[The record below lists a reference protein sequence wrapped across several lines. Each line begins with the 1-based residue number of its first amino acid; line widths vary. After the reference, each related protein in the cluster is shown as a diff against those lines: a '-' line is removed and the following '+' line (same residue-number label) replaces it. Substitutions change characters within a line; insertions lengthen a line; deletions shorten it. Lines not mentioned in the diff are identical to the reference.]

1 MMINMWYICTNILL
15 HCELFLLQTQLRAVR
30 LRQLEQL
37 NDEGFQP
44 RVPDGVAICDLTE
57 AKFDASNKMLLGND
71 NQIGADAKATLLLG
85 DVGAPEQSLQEGGE
99 LVVSASSTA
108 TLKSLINPISCYICH
123 KPYVELHFFYHQLC
137 PACAAFNYAKR
148 EEKANLSG
156 KVCLVT
162 GGRTKIGYRSA
173 LKLLRCGSRV
183 VVTTRFP
190 HDAAIRFAAEKDCNN
205 WLDNLDIY
213 GLDFRDLRRLE
224 EFCSY
229 LQITYERLDVIIN
242 NACQTIRR
250 PPAYYQHLI
259 ADEVQY
265 AEEGTAASTAALPIC
280 DAGKKIDKILKKQ
293 TIFSTVQS
301 ESYNSTQQMKLQNNG
316 NGGSDVSST
325 NSTVA
330 ADGIKAL
337 SSLASVADIHQPA
350 TNNSDNST
358 DGLNSV
364 QLSQL
369 MVAPGDDNGDPT
381 LFPTGSLDVNR
392 QQVDLRKHNSWTMK
406 LDEVS
411 TPELAEVFAINTMAP
426 TILNARL
433 KGMMQRNPDDLKF
446 IVNVSAMEGKF
457 YRFKS
462 ERHPHTNM
470 AKAALNMLTRT
481 SAQDY
486 IKSNIHM
493 TSVDTGWINDEKP
506 IDLAVK
512 HEKKHKFQTPLDEI
526 DAAAR
531 VLDPVIGPLNAL
543 DRGEVADPP
552 WGVFLKDYMKC
563 EW

>member
-1 MMINMWYICTNILL
+1 
-15 HCELFLLQTQLRAVR
+15 
-30 LRQLEQL
+30 
-37 NDEGFQP
+37 
-44 RVPDGVAICDLTE
+44 
-57 AKFDASNKMLLGND
+57 
-71 NQIGADAKATLLLG
+71 
-85 DVGAPEQSLQEGGE
+85 
-99 LVVSASSTA
+99 
-108 TLKSLINPISCYICH
+108 
-123 KPYVELHFFYHQLC
+123 
-137 PACAAFNYAKR
+137 
-148 EEKANLSG
+148 
-156 KVCLVT
+156 
-162 GGRTKIGYRSA
+162 
-173 LKLLRCGSRV
+173 
-183 VVTTRFP
+183 
-190 HDAAIRFAAEKDCNN
+190 
-205 WLDNLDIY
+205 
-213 GLDFRDLRRLE
+213 
-224 EFCSY
+224 
-229 LQITYERLDVIIN
+229 
-242 NACQTIRR
+242 
-250 PPAYYQHLI
+250 
-259 ADEVQY
+259 
-265 AEEGTAASTAALPIC
+265 
-280 DAGKKIDKILKKQ
+280 
-293 TIFSTVQS
+293 
-301 ESYNSTQQMKLQNNG
+301 MKLQNNG

-358 DGLNSV
+358 GGLNSV

>member
-1 MMINMWYICTNILL
+1 MMINMWYICTNMLL

-358 DGLNSV
+358 GGLNSV

>member
-350 TNNSDNST
+350 RNNSDNST
-358 DGLNSV
+358 GGLNSV

>member
-1 MMINMWYICTNILL
+1 
-15 HCELFLLQTQLRAVR
+15 
-30 LRQLEQL
+30 
-37 NDEGFQP
+37 
-44 RVPDGVAICDLTE
+44 VPDGVAICDLTE
-57 AKFDASNKMLLGND
+57 ARFDSSNKLLLGNVQQLD
-71 NQIGADAKATLLLG
+71 EGEGEGGTLLL
-85 DVGAPEQSLQEGGE
+85 DARGAADQEEDGAGGGGGGAAAGGGMS
-99 LVVSASSTA
+99 VVSASSSA
-108 TLKSLINPISCYICH
+108 TLQSLINPISCYICH

-148 EEKANLSG
+148 EEKANMQG

-190 HDAAIRFAAEKDCNN
+190 HDAAVRFAAEKDCNK
-205 WLDNLDIY
+205 WLEKLDIY

-259 ADEVQY
+259 SDEVQY
-265 AEEGTAASTAALPIC
+265 AEEGQTSAAANKSIC
-280 DAGKKIDKILKKQ
+280 DANAKINKILEKQ
-293 TIFSTVQS
+293 TVFSTVQS
-301 ESYNSTQQMKLQNNG
+301 ECFNATQQMKLQNKNSSSGAG
-316 NGGSDVSST
+316 NDGKVDV
-325 NSTVA
+325 N
-330 ADGIKAL
+330 DGIKAL
-337 SSLASVADIHQPA
+337 SSLATVAEIHQKPVKA
-350 TNNSDNST
+350 N
-358 DGLNSV
+358 GLNSV

-369 MVAPGDDNGDPT
+369 IVAPGDDCADT
-381 LFPTGSLDVNR
+381 KLFPSGSLDVNK

-426 TILNARL
+426 TILNSRL
-433 KGMMQRNPDDLKF
+433 KGMMQRFPDALKF

-543 DRGEVADPP
+543 DRGEVGVEPP

>member
-1 MMINMWYICTNILL
+1 
-15 HCELFLLQTQLRAVR
+15 
-30 LRQLEQL
+30 LEQL

>member
-1 MMINMWYICTNILL
+1 MCICAYVW
-15 HCELFLLQTQLRAVR
+15 QTQLRALR

-44 RVPDGVAICDLTE
+44 RVPDGVAICPLTE
-57 AKFDASNKMLLGND
+57 AKFDASNKLLLGNEHQVD
-71 NQIGADAKATLLLG
+71 PAAALLLTEEG
-85 DVGAPEQSLQEGGE
+85 TSGTGTGAGAGGSV
-99 LVVSASSTA
+99 VVSVSSA
-108 TLKSLINPISCYICH
+108 PPLKTLINPISCYICH

-137 PACAAFNYAKR
+137 PACATFNYAKR
-148 EEKANLSG
+148 EEKANLQG

-190 HDAAIRFAAEKDCNN
+190 HDAAVRFAAEKDCNM

-229 LQITYERLDVIIN
+229 LQITYDRLDVIIN

-259 ADEVQY
+259 SDEVQY
-265 AEEGTAASTAALPIC
+265 AEDGVASISATKSIC

-293 TIFSTVQS
+293 CEFSTVQS
-301 ESYNSTQQMKLQNNG
+301 ECLTSTQQMKLQNNSG
-316 NGGSDVSST
+316 RKGSAVDV
-325 NSTVA
+325 N
-330 ADGIKAL
+330 DGIKAL
-337 SSLASVADIHQPA
+337 SSLASVAEVRQPTA
-350 TNNSDNST
+350 SSSSSNST
-358 DGLNSV
+358 GLNSV

-369 MVAPGDDNGDPT
+369 VVAPGDDCVDT
-381 LFPTGSLDVNR
+381 SLFPVGSGSLDVNK
-392 QQVDLRKHNSWTMK
+392 QQVDLRKHNSWTMR

-426 TILNARL
+426 TILNSRL
-433 KGMMQRNPDDLKF
+433 KGMMQRHPDDLKF

-457 YRFKS
+457 YRYKS

-512 HEKKHKFQTPLDEI
+512 HEQKHKFQTPLDEV

-543 DRGEVADPP
+543 QRGDVADPP

>member
-358 DGLNSV
+358 GGLNSV

>member
-358 DGLNSV
+358 GGLNSV

-433 KGMMQRNPDDLKF
+433 KGMMKRNPDDLKF